1 MDAFDFLFSFMVLF
15 CEEYSWIFQSTME
28 RKGKQEAK
36 SEKLREKQVSQNI
49 RKEKNIYHP
58 EVLVHKNALQ

>member
-1 MDAFDFLFSFMVLF
+1 MDAFDFLFSTVVLF
-15 CEEYSWIFQSTME
+15 CEEDSWIFQSTME
-28 RKGKQEAK
+28 GKGKQEAK